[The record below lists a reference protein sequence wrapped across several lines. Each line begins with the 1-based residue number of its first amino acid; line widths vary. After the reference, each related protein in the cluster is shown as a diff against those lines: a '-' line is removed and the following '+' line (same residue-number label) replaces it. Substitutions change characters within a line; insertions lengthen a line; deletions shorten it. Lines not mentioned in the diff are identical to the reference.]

1 MKTQRISDKLGR
13 GMLIISWAIYCL
25 LLVLFLVSSIQE
37 RAELSDYLILLSHFV
52 LFSVFAWS
60 LLAVSPVVTLSPDG
74 VCVRVLF
81 RKRFYPWD
89 TIKQTGVLYL
99 MGKGFWYN
107 AIVLLKPNGVP
118 LEHKDVTLFLLKNI
132 RHRIHI
138 PYSEGAK
145 DYITHYYGPLDF
157 DFTDGVEVKP

>member
-1 MKTQRISDKLGR
+1 M
-13 GMLIISWAIYCL
+13 
-25 LLVLFLVSSIQE
+25 
-37 RAELSDYLILLSHFV
+37 
-52 LFSVFAWS
+52 
-60 LLAVSPVVTLSPDG
+60 VTLSPDG

-118 LEHKDVTLFLLKNI
+118 LEHRDVTLFLLKNI
-132 RHRIHI
+132 IFYGI
-138 PYSEGAK
+138 IITE
-145 DYITHYYGPLDF
+145 YIWG
-157 DFTDGVEVKP
+157 